1 MADYL
6 PTTKAYFKVEVDG
19 IDYGNFVSISGL
31 GATAEVSDD
40 MGGMDKNPRKVVGK
54 VKYDTVKLVRN
65 ADPRDK
71 VLKEWWKTVER
82 GNPEQKSVSIVFMA
96 RDGVSEIQR
105 RNLYNC
111 VPCGW
116 TMSDLG
122 SQESGVIQETIS
134 LVYENADW
142 SQNRIIEYKTVS
154 YGMQV

>member
-1 MADYL
+1 
-6 PTTKAYFKVEVDG
+6 
-19 IDYGNFVSISGL
+19 
-31 GATAEVSDD
+31 
-40 MGGMDKNPRKVVGK
+40 MD
-54 VKYDTVKLVRN
+54 
-65 ADPRDK
+65 
-71 VLKEWWKTVER
+71 
-82 GNPEQKSVSIVFMA
+82 

-142 SQNRIIEYKTVS
+142 S
-154 YGMQV
+154 

>member
-40 MGGMDKNPRKVVGK
+40 RGGMDKNPRKVVGK

-82 GNPEQKSVSIVFMA
+82 GNPEQKSVSIVFMD

-134 LVYENADW
+134 IVYENADW
-142 SQNRIIEYKTVS
+142 S
-154 YGMQV
+154 